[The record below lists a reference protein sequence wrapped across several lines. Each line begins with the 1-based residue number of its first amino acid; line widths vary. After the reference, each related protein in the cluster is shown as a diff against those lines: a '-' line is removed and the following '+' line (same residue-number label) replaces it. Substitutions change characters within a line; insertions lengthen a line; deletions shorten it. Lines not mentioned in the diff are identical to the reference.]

1 MKTLR
6 QQSRRLLSM
15 CLVFALFTAAP
26 ANAQISEDGMLVPL
40 TDVST
45 NKLPYIVAREEG
57 IFDKYL
63 IDIKLYL
70 TPHAAEKGGGDG
82 MLPNPEYV
90 MNPETDRLL
99 STGGGVGQV
108 MRRVRDGGDRVILAT
123 TGSGF
128 NYWLYARPEIESL
141 EGLKGK
147 KISATGMTSCTGAVV
162 HIIARRMG
170 WEVGKDLILVRNHEH
185 RVDKMVAGD
194 YDAVIIT
201 ELPQIYAESLGLEPL
216 VDLRDWELPFVCSG
230 ISASKAWLEDGNN
243 RETAKRFIMATVEA
257 IALMKQEPAVVR
269 RALDKWYGV
278 RDPETLE
285 KMYQTVEILPRKPYP
300 SVEGIKLIMETYGG
314 PAMEGFSVEDFY
326 DDSLMREID
335 ESGFIDALY
344 E

>member
-1 MKTLR
+1 M
-6 QQSRRLLSM
+6 
-15 CLVFALFTAAP
+15 
-26 ANAQISEDGMLVPL
+26 AQISEDGMLVPL

-90 MNPETDRLL
+90 MNPETERLL

-108 MRRVRDGGDRVILAT
+108 MRRVRSGGDRVILAT

-128 NYWLYARPEIESL
+128 NYWLYARPGIESL
-141 EGLKGK
+141 ESLKGK

-162 HIIARRMG
+162 HIIAKRMG
-170 WEVGKDLILVRNHEH
+170 WEVGTDVILVENHEH
-185 RVDKMVAGD
+185 RVDKMLEGD

-201 ELPQIYAESLGLEPL
+201 ELPQIYAETLGLEPL
-216 VDLRDWELPFVCSG
+216 VDLREWDLPFVCSG
-230 ISASKAWLEDGNN
+230 ISASKAWLDAGDN
-243 RETAKRFIMATVEA
+243 RELAKRFIMATVEA

-278 RDPETLE
+278 RDPQTLE

-300 SVEGIKLIMETYGG
+300 SVEGIKLIMETYDG
-314 PAMEGFSVEDFY
+314 PAMEGFSAGDFY